1 VEAAPETLE
10 QLEASDGAVREL
22 RRQALANK
30 RSVGAETLRAWR
42 WDSNGGGKRGGGGV
56 GGVGAPWM

>member
-1 VEAAPETLE
+1 MEAAPETLE
-10 QLEASDGAVREL
+10 QLEAGDGAVREL

-42 WDSNGGGKRGGGGV
+42 WDGKNGRRREGGGA
-56 GGVGAPWM
+56 GVGAPWM